1 MSDFTELVFILDRSG
16 SMSGLESDT
25 IGGFNSM
32 LAKQKDGGASVLVS
46 TVLFNQQSKVIHDRC
61 DIREIPLL
69 TEKDYEPAGM
79 TALLDAVGDAI
90 KHIKLVHRY
99 IRPEDVPARTMFV
112 ISTDGME
119 NSSRRFSGNEV
130 RALIEGQKKV
140 GWEFIFLGANIDAVE
155 TACSIGI
162 SENRACNFIADG
174 MGIRQNFAS
183 IGESTM
189 NWMGGCDFS
198 DDWKKTIDED
208 FKKRSGKKN

>member
-25 IGGFNSM
+25 IGGFNAM
-32 LAKQKDGGASVLVS
+32 LAKQKEGGASVLVS
-46 TVLFNQQSKVIHDRC
+46 TVLFNHESKVIHDRC

-69 TEKDYEPAGM
+69 TEKDYEPAGT

-112 ISTDGME
+112 ITTDGME

-130 RALIEGQKKV
+130 RALIEEQKKV

-155 TACSIGI
+155 TACELGI
-162 SENRACNFIADG
+162 SADRAANFIADG
-174 MGIRQNFAS
+174 VGISQNFAVV
-183 IGESTM
+183 GEATM
-189 NWMGGCDFS
+189 NWMDCGELYEN
-198 DDWKKTIDED
+198 WQKTIDED